1 MNTLTIRL
9 SDSQRDRVENVASQR
24 GETIEELVQEALQTY
39 LEELEDAEI
48 VRDFEARRAAGDVEL
63 RDWAE
68 FEAELD
74 AEELS

>member
-1 MNTLTIRL
+1 
-9 SDSQRDRVENVASQR
+9 
-24 GETIEELVQEALQTY
+24 LQAY